1 MTVFV
6 KRVLIDVIKLRVLR
20 MKSSWIKMGPKFNVK
35 FLLDKRRGNR
45 PRNTGRRPWIEGG
58 RDWT

>member
-45 PRNTGRRPWIEGG
+45 PRNTGEKAMDRG
-58 RDWT
+58 R

>member
-1 MTVFV
+1 
-6 KRVLIDVIKLRVLR
+6 

-45 PRNTGRRPWIEGG
+45 PRNTGEKAMDRG
-58 RDWT
+58 R